1 MIRFQS
7 NESRTKASL
16 GFLEITPLPLFNR
29 PICRVGNRHESFLI
43 MLLNEIVIGL
53 ASPSIVENRARHISF
68 PHGPFNGERGEGT
81 TREIRGRE
89 REKKKRTGNGGRGER
104 ARFNAISRYNGD
116 TSDRAPI
123 TMLLSSPR
131 FVSARASCAVACVA
145 CHTCARVLLAFI
157 ASLSATIPPPGKT
170 ETFLPYLNEEERNET
185 KDRKGR
191 NR

>member
-16 GFLEITPLPLFNR
+16 GFLEITPLPLLNR

-68 PHGPFNGERGEGT
+68 PHGPFNGKRGEGT

-89 REKKKRTGNGGRGER
+89 REGRKSGQETAGGAKGHGLT
-104 ARFNAISRYNGD
+104 RYRV
-116 TSDRAPI
+116 TTATPI

>member
-16 GFLEITPLPLFNR
+16 GFLEITPLPLPNR

-68 PHGPFNGERGEGT
+68 PHGPFNGERGKGT

-116 TSDRAPI
+116 TDHY
-123 TMLLSSPR
+123 
-131 FVSARASCAVACVA
+131 VA
-145 CHTCARVLLAFI
+145 LLA
-157 ASLSATIPPPGKT
+157 SLR
-170 ETFLPYLNEEERNET
+170 ERACILRRCMRRVPHLRSRVTRLYRQPLCNHPSS
-185 KDRKGR
+185 RK
-191 NR
+191 N